1 MALMLIVL
9 AAAYGAAAGL
19 LIPRPAHRMAVE
31 PEEEWR
37 AACPGGHAITGPAR
51 GWLGR
56 GHCRDCGAYGPG
68 GLPTATVT
76 ALACAALA
84 AATGPRPEL
93 VAWLL
98 MAPLAVLL
106 TVVDRRVRRLPDA
119 LTLPLAV
126 VGAGA
131 LGLAARFTGE
141 TGAWR
146 RALLGG
152 LLLGACYLLLYAV
165 NPRGIGLGDVKLAVG
180 LGVALGW
187 YGWRTL
193 VTGGA
198 AGVLS
203 GALYGAGLL
212 LLRRGARDTAMPL
225 GPFMIFGAFC
235 GLLLG
240 AAATAA

>member
-1 MALMLIVL
+1 MLMIL
-9 AAAYGAAAGL
+9 AAVYGAAAGL
-19 LIPRPAHRMAVE
+19 LLPRPAHRMAVG

-37 AACPGGHAITGPAR
+37 AVCPGGHAITGVAR

-56 GHCRDCGAYGPG
+56 GHCPHCGAYGPG
-68 GLPTATVT
+68 ALPTAAAT

-93 VAWLL
+93 AAWLVL
-98 MAPLAVLL
+98 TPLAVLL
-106 TVVDRRVRRLPDA
+106 VTVDWRVRRLPDE
-119 LTLPLAV
+119 LTVPLAV
-126 VGAGA
+126 LGALL
-131 LGLAARFTGE
+131 LGLAGWLTGE
-141 TGAWR
+141 GGAWR

-152 LLLGACYLLLYAV
+152 LVLGGCYLLLHLV
-165 NPRGIGLGDVKLAVG
+165 NPAGLGMGDVKLAVG

-198 AGVLS
+198 AGVLA

-212 LLRRGARDTAMPL
+212 LLGRGARDTAMPL
-225 GPFMIFGAFC
+225 GPFMILGAFC

-240 AAATAA
+240 AAAAA

>member
-1 MALMLIVL
+1 MLIVL